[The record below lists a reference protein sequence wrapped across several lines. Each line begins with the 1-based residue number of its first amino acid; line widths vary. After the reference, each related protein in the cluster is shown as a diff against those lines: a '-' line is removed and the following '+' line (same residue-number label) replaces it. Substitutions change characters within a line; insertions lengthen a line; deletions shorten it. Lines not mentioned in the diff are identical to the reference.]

1 MDSVQPATRPSL
13 PDYEIPSRIIREF
26 NIARGHVSSYPKG
39 HPLVSGSCER
49 VASLFRELF
58 NYRDELTMG
67 IAKDSLIIDGIS
79 FNTISPFAL
88 HFARSL
94 FYHRIAVVTFKKGL
108 TVDEI
113 EKFSHILAEKREDIA
128 LRGGIERVF
137 QESVLPNLN
146 VKEIS
151 YDGIKVIE
159 HTSGK
164 PESVESS
171 TTSLWEMLVKELMQC
186 NLHSSTMPPDQ
197 EFLAEVLQNQSSEN
211 QFLGMERLATF
222 MQKNA
227 AAQPLSFQEADTFRW
242 ILEFVGRLKP
252 ATRRHFIASV
262 LGILENDEETAQRIL
277 SGIPLEFV
285 RESSKSGNINSNAP
299 SSLLINALE
308 SLYECSISDND
319 DNSRPDINDSVPH
332 QELLSR
338 ISVIFRE
345 TAEEEC
351 VPTDYLQTL
360 KTLLSCREIPGPK
373 EIEILELTRT
383 LSSESV
389 ETAIS
394 GIILDSIQ
402 FAAEEHVEMLTAN
415 LLELHRFFLE
425 VGDFRSLE
433 DMYDRL
439 TKSGFESTKAFQ
451 TVKDKII
458 VTFELEDFTGEV
470 LNGPKLWGKAK
481 FHEIGSLIQKVGTP
495 FIEPMLDRL
504 AEEKNITIRRFFL
517 EHLRRMAP
525 LARESVLARLEDKR
539 WYFVRNLLIILKH
552 SMDPG
557 LTGHLRQVA
566 GHPHP
571 KVRQKVTE
579 ILLMAG
585 DPEGD
590 RLLLNDLTGDN
601 PAFRLHAIQQ
611 ANRSSHPDVAAALM
625 GILQRKGFSPE
636 TMAEKKASIR
646 TLADL
651 GDPRVIPVLERFL
664 KKWFLFRHAQ
674 AMELKKEIIRTLV
687 RYRGKCAVELL
698 KRITKSMNTALSALA
713 SEQLS
718 SIKEPE

>member
-1 MDSVQPATRPSL
+1 MDSVQPETRPSL

-26 NIARGHVSSYPKG
+26 NIARRHVSSYPKG

-58 NYRDELTMG
+58 SYRDEITMG

-113 EKFSHILAEKREDIA
+113 EKFNHTLAEKRENIA
-128 LRGGIERVF
+128 LKGGIERVF
-137 QESVLPNLN
+137 QEAGLTNLN

-159 HTSGK
+159 HASGK
-164 PESVESS
+164 PESVEGS

-186 NLHSSTMPPDQ
+186 DLHCSIMPPDQ
-197 EFLAEVLQNQSSEN
+197 EYLTEVLQNQSPEN

-222 MQKNA
+222 MLKNTA
-227 AAQPLSFQEADTFRW
+227 VQPLSFQETDALRW

-252 ATRRHFIASV
+252 ALRKQFIASV
-262 LGILENDEETAQRIL
+262 LGILENDEEAARNIL
-277 SGIPLEFV
+277 SGLPPEFV
-285 RESSKSGNINSNAP
+285 SNPSNSLNNNSNTP
-299 SSLLINALE
+299 SSLFINALE
-308 SLYECSISDND
+308 NLYGCSISEND
-319 DNSRPDINDSVPH
+319 DNLCPDIKDNVPRE
-332 QELLSR
+332 ELISK

-345 TAEEEC
+345 TREEEFI
-351 VPTDYLQTL
+351 PTEYLEKL
-360 KTLLSCREIPGPK
+360 KTLINYREIPGPK
-373 EIEILELTRT
+373 EIDIHELTRT

-389 ETAIS
+389 ETATS
-394 GIILDSIQ
+394 AIILDSIQ
-402 FAAEEHVEMLTAN
+402 FAADEHMETLTAS
-415 LLELHRFFLE
+415 LLELRRFFLE

-439 TKSGFESTKAFQ
+439 TRSGFDSTKAIHSL
-451 TVKDKII
+451 KDKII

-470 LNGPKLWGKAK
+470 LCGLKLWGKAK
-481 FHEIGSLIQKVGTP
+481 FQEIGSLIQKVGKP
-495 FIEPMLDRL
+495 FIDPMLDRL
-504 AEEKNITIRRFFL
+504 AEEENITIRRFFL

-539 WYFVRNLLIILKH
+539 WYFVRNLLIILRH
-552 SMDPG
+552 SMDPR

-566 GHPHP
+566 SHPHP

-579 ILLMAG
+579 ILLIAG

-611 ANRSSHPDVAAALM
+611 AERSSHPDVAAALM

-636 TMAEKKASIR
+636 AMTEKKASIR
-646 TLADL
+646 ALADL
-651 GDPRVIPVLERFL
+651 GDARAIPVLERFM

-687 RYRGKCAVELL
+687 RYREKCAVELL
-698 KRITKSMNTALSALA
+698 ERIKKSMNTSLSALA

>member
-1 MDSVQPATRPSL
+1 MDSVQPETRPCL

-26 NIARGHVSSYPKG
+26 NIARRHVSSYPKG

-58 NYRDELTMG
+58 NDRDELTMG

-113 EKFSHILAEKREDIA
+113 EKFNHTLAEKREDIA
-128 LRGGIERVF
+128 LKGGIERVF
-137 QESVLPNLN
+137 QEAGLTNLN

-159 HTSGK
+159 HASGK
-164 PESVESS
+164 QDSVEGS
-171 TTSLWEMLVKELMQC
+171 TTSLWEMLVKELMTC
-186 NLHSSTMPPDQ
+186 DLHSSIMPPDQ

-222 MQKNA
+222 MGKNA
-227 AAQPLSFQEADTFRW
+227 ALQPMSFQEADAFSW

-252 ATRRHFIASV
+252 DLRKHFIASV
-262 LGILENDEETAQRIL
+262 LGILENDEEAARHIL
-277 SGIPLEFV
+277 SGLPPEFV
-285 RESSKSGNINSNAP
+285 PEPAKSLNNNSNVP

-308 SLYECSISDND
+308 NLYECSISEND
-319 DNSRPDINDSVPH
+319 DNSCPDIQDNVSRE
-332 QELLSR
+332 ELLSK

-345 TAEEEC
+345 TREEEFI
-351 VPTDYLQTL
+351 PTDYLEKL
-360 KTLLSCREIPGPK
+360 KALINYREIPGPN
-373 EIEILELTRT
+373 EIDIHELTRT

-389 ETAIS
+389 ETATS
-394 GIILDSIQ
+394 AIILDSFQ
-402 FAAEEHVEMLTAN
+402 FAADEHMETLTAS
-415 LLELHRFFLE
+415 LLELRRFFLE

-439 TKSGFESTKAFQ
+439 TRSGSESTKTFHSL
-451 TVKDKII
+451 KDKII

-470 LNGPKLWGKAK
+470 LCGLKLWGKAK
-481 FHEIGSLIQKVGTP
+481 FQEIGSLIQKVGKP
-495 FIEPMLDRL
+495 FIDPMLDRL
-504 AEEKNITIRRFFL
+504 AEEENIAIRRFFL
-517 EHLRRMAP
+517 EHLRKMAP
-525 LARESVLARLEDKR
+525 MARESVLARLEDKR
-539 WYFVRNLLIILKH
+539 WYFVRNLLIILRH

-579 ILLMAG
+579 ILLIVG

-590 RLLLNDLTGDN
+590 RLLLNDLTGNN

-611 ANRSSHPDVAAALM
+611 AERSSHPDVAAALM

-636 TMAEKKASIR
+636 ALAEKKASIR
-646 TLADL
+646 ALAEL
-651 GDPRVIPVLERFL
+651 GDAKAIPVLERFM

-687 RYRGKCAVELL
+687 RYREKRAVELL
-698 KRITKSMNTALSALA
+698 QRITKSMNTSLSALA
-713 SEQLS
+713 SAQLS

>member
-1 MDSVQPATRPSL
+1 MDSVQPETRPSL

-26 NIARGHVSSYPKG
+26 NIARRHVSSYPKG

-58 NYRDELTMG
+58 SYRDEITMG

-113 EKFSHILAEKREDIA
+113 EKFNHTLAEKRENIA
-128 LRGGIERVF
+128 LKGGIERVF
-137 QESVLPNLN
+137 QEAGLTNLN

-159 HTSGK
+159 HASGK
-164 PESVESS
+164 PESVEGS

-186 NLHSSTMPPDQ
+186 DLHCSIMPPDQ
-197 EFLAEVLQNQSSEN
+197 EYLTEVLQNQSPEN

-222 MQKNA
+222 MLKNTA
-227 AAQPLSFQEADTFRW
+227 VQPLSFQETDALRW

-252 ATRRHFIASV
+252 ALRKQFIASV
-262 LGILENDEETAQRIL
+262 LGILENDEEAARNIL
-277 SGIPLEFV
+277 SGLPPEFV
-285 RESSKSGNINSNAP
+285 SNPSNSLNNNSNTP
-299 SSLLINALE
+299 SSLFINALE
-308 SLYECSISDND
+308 NLYGCSISEND
-319 DNSRPDINDSVPH
+319 YNLCPDIKDNVPRE
-332 QELLSR
+332 ELISK

-345 TAEEEC
+345 TREEEFI
-351 VPTDYLQTL
+351 PTEYLEKL
-360 KTLLSCREIPGPK
+360 KTLINYREIPGPK
-373 EIEILELTRT
+373 EIDIHELTRT

-389 ETAIS
+389 ETATS
-394 GIILDSIQ
+394 AIILDSIQ
-402 FAAEEHVEMLTAN
+402 FAADEHMETLTAS
-415 LLELHRFFLE
+415 LLELRRFFLE

-439 TKSGFESTKAFQ
+439 TRSGFDSTKAIHSL
-451 TVKDKII
+451 KDKII

-470 LNGPKLWGKAK
+470 LCGLKLWGKAK
-481 FHEIGSLIQKVGTP
+481 FQEIGSLIQKVGKP
-495 FIEPMLDRL
+495 FIDPMLDRL
-504 AEEKNITIRRFFL
+504 AEEENITIRRFFL

-539 WYFVRNLLIILKH
+539 WYFVRNLLIILRH
-552 SMDPG
+552 SMDPRM
-557 LTGHLRQVA
+557 TGHLRQVA
-566 GHPHP
+566 SHPHP

-579 ILLMAG
+579 ILLIAG

-611 ANRSSHPDVAAALM
+611 AERSSHPDVAAALM

-636 TMAEKKASIR
+636 AMTEKKASIR
-646 TLADL
+646 ALADL
-651 GDPRVIPVLERFL
+651 GDARAIPVLERFM

-674 AMELKKEIIRTLV
+674 AMELKKEIIRTLA
-687 RYRGKCAVELL
+687 RYREKRAVELL
-698 KRITKSMNTALSALA
+698 ERIKKSMNTSLSALA

>member
-1 MDSVQPATRPSL
+1 MDSVQPETRLSL
-13 PDYEIPSRIIREF
+13 PDYETPSRIIREF
-26 NIARGHVSSYPKG
+26 NIARRHVSIYPKG
-39 HPLVSGSCER
+39 HPLVTGSCKR

-94 FYHRIAVVTFKKGL
+94 FHHRIAVVTFKKGL
-108 TVDEI
+108 SVDEI
-113 EKFSHILAEKREDIA
+113 EKFNHILAEKREVIA
-128 LRGGIERVF
+128 LKGGIERVF
-137 QESVLPNLN
+137 QEAGLTNLK

-164 PESVESS
+164 PESYEGS

-186 NLHSSTMPPDQ
+186 DLHYSITPPDQ
-197 EFLAEVLQNQSSEN
+197 ELLAELLQNQSSEN

-222 MQKNA
+222 MQKNSA
-227 AAQPLSFQEADTFRW
+227 VQPLSFQEADTFRW

-252 ATRRHFIASV
+252 ALRKHFIASV
-262 LGILENDEETAQRIL
+262 LGILENDEEAARNIL
-277 SGIPLEFV
+277 SGLPPEFV
-285 RESSKSGNINSNAP
+285 RESPKSLNNNSSAP
-299 SSLLINALE
+299 SFLLINALE
-308 SLYECSISDND
+308 NLYGCSISEND
-319 DNSRPDINDSVPH
+319 DNSCPDINDNVSR
-332 QELLSR
+332 EKLLSR

-345 TAEEEC
+345 TREEEF
-351 VPTDYLQTL
+351 VPTDYLEKL
-360 KTLLSCREIPGPK
+360 KTLINYREIPGPK
-373 EIEILELTRT
+373 ESDILELTRT
-383 LSSESV
+383 LSSESF

-402 FAAEEHVEMLTAN
+402 FAADEHMEMLTTS
-415 LLELHRFFLE
+415 LLELRSFFLE

-433 DMYDRL
+433 DMYDKL
-439 TKSGFESTKAFQ
+439 TRSGFDSTNA
-451 TVKDKII
+451 VHSLKDKIV
-458 VTFELEDFTGEV
+458 VTFEREDFTGET
-470 LNGPKLWGKAK
+470 LNGLTLWGKAK
-481 FHEIGSLIQKVGTP
+481 FHEIGSLIQKVGKP
-495 FIEPMLDRL
+495 FIDPMLDRL
-504 AEEKNITIRRFFL
+504 AEEENITIRRFFL
-517 EHLRRMAP
+517 EHLRKMAP
-525 LARESVLARLEDKR
+525 MARESVLARLEDKR

-552 SMDPG
+552 SMDPE
-557 LTGHLRQVA
+557 LTEHLRQMA

-571 KVRQKVTE
+571 KVRQKVTK
-579 ILLMAG
+579 ILLATG

-611 ANRSSHPDVAAALM
+611 AERSSHPDVAAALM

-636 TMAEKKASIR
+636 AMTEKKASIR
-646 TLADL
+646 ALADL
-651 GDPRVIPVLERFL
+651 GDARAIPVLERFM

-687 RYRGKCAVELL
+687 RYREKGAVELL
-698 KRITKSMNTALSALA
+698 EQIKKSMNTSLSALA